1 MASPLTTHSLTHLF
15 FYLATYLLLTS
26 VAFGHEFRVG
36 GPRGWT
42 EPIGD
47 EFESYNHWATRNRFH
62 IGDYLYFK
70 YENDSVLVVTHD
82 EYKECNTTNPIAK
95 FTDGDTKFRFDRY
108 GFFYFISGE
117 PSHCWAG
124 QRLIVRVMVHPE
136 TGKGVIDLGNG
147 SEVIHIPRFV
157 PWDQAW
163 EWYEYLDKEIP
174 WTRPMIHVFGR
185 SCVQVHEALP
195 GSYFNS
201 LVLNRYKGG
210 SDYVSWH
217 SDDERSMTNSRNA
230 SLPSV

>member
-1 MASPLTTHSLTHLF
+1 MASLLTTHSLTHLF
-15 FYLATYLLLTS
+15 FYLATYLLLS
-26 VAFGHEFRVG
+26 SMAFGHEFRVG
-36 GPRGWT
+36 GPRGWI

-136 TGKGVIDLGNG
+136 TVSPGPAPFLGPPPSRGHDTGPSSG
-147 SEVIHIPRFV
+147 SN
-157 PWDQAW
+157 
-163 EWYEYLDKEIP
+163 
-174 WTRPMIHVFGR
+174 
-185 SCVQVHEALP
+185 P
-195 GSYFNS
+195 GSGFRFGLGSSPSGQPGSSGAVKFNGES
-201 LVLNRYKGG
+201 ATSVPGK
-210 SDYVSWH
+210 VAMH
-217 SDDERSMTNSRNA
+217 SER
-230 SLPSV
+230 L